1 MDKEILVGSRAFF
14 SEFPDFNSKDK
25 DLVKLVDSSPFF
37 KKYGQIHLRNLCC
50 FEFIMTTKEQ
60 FIQDALDSELGMTLG
75 KFLVPEFCKEID
87 FTIEDLPRLRHLVEI
102 LDPKHSYE
110 KLIYD
115 FYLENGEMILTKNQ
129 LQIVYEEY
137 KKTREAE

>member
-1 MDKEILVGSRAFF
+1 
-14 SEFPDFNSKDK
+14 
-25 DLVKLVDSSPFF
+25 
-37 KKYGQIHLRNLCC
+37 
-50 FEFIMTTKEQ
+50 MTTKEH

-75 KFLVPEFCKEID
+75 KFLVPEFCKEIG